1 MKNHRNQ
8 IQNKR
13 EPSSHYVIQSERYLG
28 WLFAFFSVCSTGLLI
43 YSIIIE
49 EALWAILILL
59 FISLA
64 MIIAAFNIGLWKVEV
79 NDKEITYRSTFG
91 CVRKYHFENITKGVY
106 KKSGAFRVYIGE
118 KRIFTFDDNMDNSLF
133 IEQMNRLHIPIW
145 SYSFYLKMKEKSNIK
160 EKSDT
165 KKKTVLFIIMI
176 VVAVSITVVSSVLFV
191 YRGNTSNV
199 NRVVGTSALYDEKM
213 VNKAFDAVE
222 NKFASDFKGCTLT
235 ELRYDN
241 EVENKFADEMQRYRT
256 LHKQA
261 LIIVESNFETDRKA
275 GDLGLIPNE
284 TYEGWSWS
292 LVQTDDAK
300 GWEVVEGGW
309 GY

>member
-28 WLFAFFSVCSTGLLI
+28 WLFAFFSVCNTGLLI

-106 KKSGAFRVYIGE
+106 KKSGAFRVYIG
-118 KRIFTFDDNMDNSLF
+118 
-133 IEQMNRLHIPIW
+133 
-145 SYSFYLKMKEKSNIK
+145 
-160 EKSDT
+160 
-165 KKKTVLFIIMI
+165 
-176 VVAVSITVVSSVLFV
+176 AVSYTHLSCSL
-191 YRGNTSNV
+191 
-199 NRVVGTSALYDEKM
+199 
-213 VNKAFDAVE
+213 
-222 NKFASDFKGCTLT
+222 C
-235 ELRYDN
+235 
-241 EVENKFADEMQRYRT
+241 RYRSRPVWDCMGST
-256 LHKQA
+256 DPEPMDRPQPFTRENYERQTAGADHRMDPFLSAEKA
-261 LIIVESNFETDRKA
+261 SGRRPVELWGSGAVSYTHLDVYKR
-275 GDLGLIPNE
+275 
-284 TYEGWSWS
+284 
-292 LVQTDDAK
+292 QT
-300 GWEVVEGGW
+300 
-309 GY
+309 